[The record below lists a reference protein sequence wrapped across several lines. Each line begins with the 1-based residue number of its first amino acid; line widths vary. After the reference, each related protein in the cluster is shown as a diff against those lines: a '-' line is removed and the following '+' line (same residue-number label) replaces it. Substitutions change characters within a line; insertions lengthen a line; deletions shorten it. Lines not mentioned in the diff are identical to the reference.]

1 MYVKDFSSEFTWSQ
15 SKMVWT
21 VVFNFHRNCSL
32 QRNVVTNTI
41 SMACLTYSKKFL
53 SLHMYIWIQQW
64 PFYKGFFLID
74 IHLKRSELYLV
85 FGFELKRFKFCFC
98 SSWRCTSS
106 TASRTA
112 SSSARSSTRRRGSTL
127 RASPGGHFVKHNF
140 GHFFR
145 THFFIFK
152 HIFVIY
158 ETLTF
163 FW

>member
-1 MYVKDFSSEFTWSQ
+1 
-15 SKMVWT
+15 
-21 VVFNFHRNCSL
+21 
-32 QRNVVTNTI
+32 
-41 SMACLTYSKKFL
+41 
-53 SLHMYIWIQQW
+53 MYIWIQQW
-64 PFYKGFFLID
+64 HVYKGFLID

-85 FGFELKRFKFCFC
+85 FGFELKCFKFCFC

-106 TASRTA
+106 TALRTA
-112 SSSARSSTRRRGSTL
+112 SSSARSSTRRRVSTL

-163 FW
+163 FGHIFIISDNFSYRTNFYAQKSKNDVIIMDIILNFTFNNKKPQNPFYPT